1 MCAGVMKLSNA
12 LIYGNRLRYGSS
24 AVADAQLQVAGVSNL
39 NILWLR
45 EALDPKKSVLFINT
59 DILPAQETEVRNDI
73 NNPIR
78 ASILLKIIGELLNG
92 GVSVNDIGIIS
103 PYNSQVDLIRRF
115 TTEACL
121 PSLEMHTIDKY
132 QGRDKD
138 CILVSFVRS
147 NNQSK
152 KLGIIIVG

>member
-1 MCAGVMKLSNA
+1 MG
-12 LIYGNRLRYGSS
+12 
-24 AVADAQLQVAGVSNL
+24 
-39 NILWLR
+39 
-45 EALDPKKSVLFINT
+45 PKKSVLFINT
-59 DILPAQETEVRNDI
+59 DILPAQETKVLNAI
-73 NNPIR
+73 NNPIE
-78 ASILLKIIGELLNG
+78 ASILLNIIGELLNG
-92 GVSVNDIGIIS
+92 GVSVNDIGVIS

-121 PSLEMHTIDKY
+121 PSLEVHTLDKY